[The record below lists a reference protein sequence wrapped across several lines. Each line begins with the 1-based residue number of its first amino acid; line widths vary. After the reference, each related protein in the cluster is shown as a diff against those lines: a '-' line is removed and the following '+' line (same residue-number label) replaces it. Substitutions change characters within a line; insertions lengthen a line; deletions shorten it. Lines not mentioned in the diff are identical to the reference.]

1 MSNSDEII
9 RVGQEIPEVAS
20 VKTQMPYK
28 LIVTFEDGTCRE
40 TLLNPDDM
48 VGLMAALK
56 DPDYFAR
63 AFVDARTKTVA
74 WPNGVD
80 LDPCVLYE
88 PSLRTKVKR
97 NHIDKTQS
105 ISSI

>member
-1 MSNSDEII
+1 MSDSEEII

-20 VKTQMPYK
+20 VKTRMPYT
-28 LIVTFEDGTCRE
+28 LIVTFGDGTCRE

-63 AFVDARTKTVA
+63 AFVDTRTKTIA

-88 PSLRTKVKR
+88 PSLCTKDPHLKR

-105 ISSI
+105 L